1 MFLNLKE
8 ERLGKMKLKKMNKQE
23 IDILI
28 KITAEV
34 RDLLFQLKELEKY
47 VEKLWRKIERY
58 YFETEDVDKFEKH

>member
-1 MFLNLKE
+1 
-8 ERLGKMKLKKMNKQE
+8 MKLKKMNKQE